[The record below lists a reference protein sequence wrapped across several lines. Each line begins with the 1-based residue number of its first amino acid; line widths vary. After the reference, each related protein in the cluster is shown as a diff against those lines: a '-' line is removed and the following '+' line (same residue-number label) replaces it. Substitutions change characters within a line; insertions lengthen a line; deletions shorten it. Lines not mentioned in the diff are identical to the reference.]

1 MIDVSCKNTFASG
14 NGTGT
19 DDERI
24 YPVSLKIMVEQG
36 YLDKLMDFRSWN
48 LETEQQFMHIRE
60 KMQEYCRKYAE

>member
-1 MIDVSCKNTFASG
+1 MSCAKILLQVEME
-14 NGTGT
+14 TGT

-48 LETEQQFMHIRE
+48 PETEQQFVHIRE
-60 KMQEYCRKYAE
+60 KMHAYCLKQNTE